1 MSRLFGTDGI
11 RGLANTP
18 PLTTELAFRL
28 GRQLV
33 ATLLEHHGATK
44 TRLVVGRDTRLSG
57 PMLEGALVAGALSAG
72 GDVYAVGVLPTPAIA
87 YLTRRL
93 EAHGGVVL
101 SASHNPF
108 EDNGIKIF
116 SSEGAK
122 FPDAWEEEIEAR
134 LDGRD
139 IAPWPTG
146 VHIGRLVPH
155 ETAEADYIAHAR
167 AACPH
172 DLRGLRVVLDCA
184 HGATYRVAPEVF
196 RRLGADVRVM
206 NASPDGQNINLGAGA
221 LHPEALQKEVLRAR
235 AHLGIAFDG
244 DGDRLISVDEQGQIR
259 DGDYVLAICGRHLA
273 TSGRLKGG
281 IVVTTVMANL
291 ALDRVLTRA
300 GIGIAKV
307 AVGDRY
313 VLEEMLRI
321 GANLGGEQSGHLLFL
336 DHTTTGDGIVS
347 ALQLIGVMQETKA
360 PLSELSQC
368 LVKFPQVL
376 VNVPVTSKPPVDTIP
391 GLAERA
397 KGLEAEM
404 NGAGR
409 ILLRYSGTETLL
421 RVMIEGEEQARIE
434 RMAEELAGL
443 VRRAIGA

>member
-11 RGLANTP
+11 RALANKP

-33 ATLLEHHGATK
+33 ATLLQHDGTKK

-57 PMLEGALVAGALSAG
+57 PMLEGALVSGALSAG

-122 FPDAWEEEIEAR
+122 FPDAWEEEIEGR
-134 LDGRD
+134 LNGPDN
-139 IAPWPTG
+139 APWPTG
-146 VHIGRLVPH
+146 VDIGRLVIH
-155 ETAEADYIAHAR
+155 EAAEADYIAHVR
-167 AACPH
+167 ATCHH
-172 DLRGLRVVLDCA
+172 DLRDLRVVLDCA

-196 RRLGADVRVM
+196 RRLGADVRVL
-206 NASPDGQNINLGAGA
+206 NASPDGQNINRGVGAM
-221 LHPEALQKEVLRAR
+221 HPEGLQKEVLRAR
-235 AHLGIAFDG
+235 AHLGLAFDG
-244 DGDRLISVDEQGQIR
+244 DGDRLISVDETGQIR
-259 DGDYVLAICGRHLA
+259 DGDYALAICGRHLA
-273 TSGRLKGG
+273 ARGLLKSSA
-281 IVVTTVMANL
+281 VVTTVMANL
-291 ALDRVLTRA
+291 ALDRVLRGA
-300 GIGIAKV
+300 GIGLAKV

-336 DHTTTGDGIVS
+336 DHATTGDGIVS
-347 ALQLIGVMQETKA
+347 ALQLIGVMQESRA
-360 PLSELSQC
+360 SLGELSQC

-376 VNVPVTSKPPVDTIP
+376 VNVPVRSKPPVDSIP
-391 GLAERA
+391 DLAERA
-397 KGLEAEM
+397 RGFEAQM
-404 NGAGR
+404 NGSGR
-409 ILLRYSGTETLL
+409 ILLRYSGTESLL

-434 RMAEELAGL
+434 HMAEELAGII
-443 VRRAIGA
+443 RRAIGA